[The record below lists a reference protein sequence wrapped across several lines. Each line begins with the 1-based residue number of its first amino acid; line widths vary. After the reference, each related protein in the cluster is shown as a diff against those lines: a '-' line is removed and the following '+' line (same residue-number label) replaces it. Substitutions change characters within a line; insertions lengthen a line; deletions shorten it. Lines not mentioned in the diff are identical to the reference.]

1 MKNHET
7 GPDTAREDH
16 RMVGDFSVRVIREL
30 RGALDE
36 AQERELTVAQCDL
49 LHREGELRLKDPG
62 TGVEYVLVPV
72 AEYDRL
78 RGR

>member
-1 MKNHET
+1 MNARSNPEAASASET
-7 GPDTAREDH
+7 PRSGA
-16 RMVGDFSVRVIREL
+16 DFSVRVIREL

-36 AQERELTVAQCDL
+36 ERELTIAQCDL
-49 LHREGELRLKDPG
+49 LRREGELRLKDPETG
-62 TGVEYVLVPV
+62 TEYVLVAV